1 MGTHPIF
8 ESDFDCLTETKLF
21 VALFAFASAQKG
33 CGRDCTK
40 NLGANVEL
48 CEELYPG
55 SDQAKDFV
63 KCFTQASVN
72 WANCLD
78 ACKPDPWLQKCTTTF
93 DEAVNKCE
101 NANPPL
107 SPQVLIFNNQTVCSL
122 LRLHRN

>member
-1 MGTHPIF
+1 MLRHFAPKGYRNVEIWW
-8 ESDFDCLTETKLF
+8 LTLNF
-21 VALFAFASAQKG
+21 KG

-40 NLGANVEL
+40 NLGANVQL

-78 ACKPDPWLQKCTTTF
+78 ACKPDPCMQKCTT
-93 DEAVNKCE
+93 
-101 NANPPL
+101 
-107 SPQVLIFNNQTVCSL
+107 VLNGTMSRFY
-122 LRLHRN
+122 